1 MGRLFIHVAAMALL
15 AVLVSCYS
23 YQEVPVE
30 RKFAAGAPDRMSS
43 PAYRL
48 SVKKYFARLRSF
60 TPVAAIN
67 NRAVELAAQGRFGE
81 AEILFR
87 EVVAEDAGEP
97 AGYNNLGIVCE
108 ITGSR
113 DEAFRMYMTAL
124 RLLPGN
130 AAFKKNFSSF
140 ADHGNGTD

>member
-1 MGRLFIHVAAMALL
+1 VGRLSMNIAAMALASL
-15 AVLVSCYS
+15 LVSCYS

-30 RKFAAGAPDRMSS
+30 RKFAAGAPDRMSV
-43 PAYRL
+43 PVYRL
-48 SVKKYFARLRSF
+48 SVKKYFTRLRSF

-87 EVVAEDAGEP
+87 EAVAEDAGEP

-108 ITGSR
+108 IAGRR

-140 ADHGNGTD
+140 ADHGNGVD